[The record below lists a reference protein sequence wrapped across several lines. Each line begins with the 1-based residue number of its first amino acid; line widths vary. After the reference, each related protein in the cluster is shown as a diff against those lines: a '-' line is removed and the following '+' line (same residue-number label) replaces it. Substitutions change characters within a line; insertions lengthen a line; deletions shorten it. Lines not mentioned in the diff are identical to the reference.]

1 MHSALTGGKMKNN
14 STKKLVLSAIMIA
27 VNIVLGTTVDMLKI
41 PLLFLDTLGT
51 ILGSVI
57 LGPFYGMAI
66 GGLTNVIQGIITN
79 PKTIPFAIV
88 NIVVG
93 LVVGLIA
100 KNRKFSVPVAVITGV
115 ILSIVAPLIGTPIAL
130 AVFGGLTGDFN
141 DVFFTIMKGWGAGVF
156 SSAFIPRVASNLV
169 DKIVSCLLAS
179 FLSEKVK
186 TTMKI

>member
-1 MHSALTGGKMKNN
+1 MKNN
-14 STKKLVLSAIMIA
+14 STKNLVLSAIMIA

-66 GGLTNVIQGIITN
+66 GGLTNVIQGILTN

-100 KNRKFSVPVAVITGV
+100 KKRKFNVTVAVITGI
-115 ILSIVAPLIGTPIAL
+115 ILSFVAPLIGTPIAL
-130 AVFGGLTGDFN
+130 AVFGGYTGDFN
-141 DVFFTIMKGWGAGVF
+141 DVFFTVMKGWGAGVF
-156 SSAFIPRVASNLV
+156 SAAFLPRVASNLV
-169 DKIVSCLLAS
+169 DKIVSCLLGS
-179 FLSEKVK
+179 FLSD
-186 TTMKI
+186 KIKSAIKI